1 MSSAVGAT
9 RVVDGNSVTP
19 TSYVVSKAILNT
31 NSGLEL
37 DISNVVNRFYIIESI
52 NNPFLEMDIQIV
64 DGANL
69 LEEHKINGNE
79 KISITIQRNPVKNSE
94 QNKIKW
100 ELNLRIAEVF
110 GYVKD
115 LPTKQFYKFKCVSE
129 HLYINASKTLVKPFD
144 GTIGTLIKKIC
155 KDDLKIKKFNV
166 NTSSKN
172 NIKGIY
178 PRIRPIQAANW
189 LLENAFEDNTHFY
202 FWESILDGVQLDSY
216 KNLINNKVYKKLEF
230 KPGFKYDVGTPESYD
245 EQSKRIRTITG
256 PLGMGKMAQI
266 SRGTYASTLHTVDI
280 AEKKYE
286 KFFYPKNT
294 TNKSKGDKVHKLNK
308 EQPWNSK
315 DKIDDQTYDQLRNSK
330 NYFVSLNSKA
340 FNLDNYHGPTKPTL
354 LKNEA
359 HKNSLLFQNFTIT
372 IPGDFEMKA
381 GQIIEMDVIKSSTYE
396 YLGEPKSMIDT
407 YISGKYII
415 KKITHTFDQ
424 EFLSEVEIMR
434 DSVGVKINA

>member
-1 MSSAVGAT
+1 MSSAIGAT
-9 RVVDGNSVTP
+9 RVVDGNSISP
-19 TSYVVSKAILNT
+19 TSYIVAKALLNT
-31 NSGLEL
+31 NTGLEL
-37 DISNVVNRFYIIESI
+37 DITNVVNRFYIIESI
-52 NNPFLEMDIQIV
+52 DSPFLEMDIQIV

-79 KISITIQRNPVKNSE
+79 KISITIQRNPIKNSE

-115 LPTKQFYKFKCVSE
+115 LPTKQFYRFKCVSE
-129 HLYINASKTLVKPFD
+129 HLYINASKTLIRPFE
-144 GTIGTLIKKIC
+144 GTIGTLIEKIC
-155 KDDLKIKKFNV
+155 KSDLKIKKSNIT
-166 NTSSKN
+166 TSSKN

-216 KNLINNKVYKKLEF
+216 KNLINKKVYKKLEF
-230 KPGFKYDVGTPESYD
+230 KPGFKYDIGTPESYD

-286 KFFYPKNT
+286 KFFY
-294 TNKSKGDKVHKLNK
+294 GYDKPHKLNEK
-308 EQPWNSK
+308 QPWNGK
-315 DKIDDQTYDQLRNSK
+315 DTVNNQTYDQLKNSK

-340 FNLDNYHGPTKPTL
+340 FNLDNYHSPTKPTL
-354 LKNEA
+354 LKNES

-372 IPGDFEMKA
+372 IPGDFEIKA
-381 GQIIEMDVIKSSTYE
+381 GQIIKMDVIKSSTYE
-396 YLGEPKSMIDT
+396 YLGEPDSMIDKYT
-407 YISGKYII
+407 SGKYII

-424 EFLSEVEIMR
+424 EFLSEIEIMR
-434 DSVGVKINA
+434 DSVGVDINA